1 MITTRRGHAV
11 MVDRR
16 RRENGFTLVELL
28 VVIAIIAVLIG
39 LLLPAVQAARE
50 SARRAS
56 CMNNLRQT
64 GLAVHSYESSRKK
77 IPAGWTSPSGS
88 AVLPARH
95 SFYTFILE
103 YLEQAAL
110 ASQVDWDR
118 DWNVGKNKALLAV
131 KLPMAVCPSA
141 PARTDPVA
149 DYAPCH
155 NVLASAYSA
164 LVTAKQITSRGDW
177 TGMLVPRA
185 RRRSEISDGMSK
197 TILLYEDAGRP
208 LGFTGGK
215 PDGQTYT
222 GARWADVESYF
233 SVHDQRAGQMMNLH
247 NNNEIY
253 SFHPGMC
260 IFVFG
265 DAAVRPIEESI
276 DPQVFVSLVTAA
288 AGDVGSP

>member
-1 MITTRRGHAV
+1 MIRRMPVSGGSATRGA
-11 MVDRR
+11 
-16 RRENGFTLVELL
+16 FTLVELL
-28 VVIAIIAVLIG
+28 VVIAIIATLIG
-39 LLLPAVQAARE
+39 LLLPAVQTARE

-64 GLAVHSYESSRKK
+64 GLAVHSHESSRKK
-77 IPAGWTSPSGS
+77 IPAGWTAPSGS
-88 AVLPARH
+88 ATVPARH

-103 YLEQAAL
+103 YLEQTAL

-118 DWNVGKNKALLAV
+118 DWNVGKNKALLAAR
-131 KLPMAVCPSA
+131 LPMTVCPSA
-141 PARTDPVA
+141 PVRTDPVS

-155 NVLASAYSA
+155 NVTANAYSA
-164 LVTAKQITSRGDW
+164 LVTAKQITTRPDW
-177 TGMLVPRA
+177 TGMLVPRT

-208 LGFTGGK
+208 LRFTDGK
-215 PDGQTYT
+215 PDGSSVVT

-233 SVHDQRAGQMMNLH
+233 AIHDQRGGQMMNIH

-260 IFVFG
+260 TFVFG
-265 DAAVRPIEESI
+265 DASVRSIEEAI
-276 DPQVFVSLVTAA
+276 DPEVFVSLVTAA
-288 AGDVGSP
+288 AGDIGSP

>member
-1 MITTRRGHAV
+1 MTS
-11 MVDRR
+11 
-16 RRENGFTLVELL
+16 RRETATIDVAGSRGRGFTLVELL

-39 LLLPAVQAARE
+39 LLLPAVQTARE

-64 GLAVHSYESSRKK
+64 GLAVQSHESARKR
-77 IPAGWTSPSGS
+77 IPPGWTSPSGS

-118 DWNVGKNKALLAV
+118 DWNVGKNKSLLSAR
-131 KLPMAVCPSA
+131 LPMTVCPSA
-141 PARTDPVA
+141 PARTDPVS

-155 NVLASAYSA
+155 NVGASSYSA
-164 LVTAKQITSRGDW
+164 LVTARQITTRSDW
-177 TGMLVPRA
+177 TGLLVPRT
-185 RRRSEISDGMSK
+185 RRPSEITDGMSK

-215 PDGQTYT
+215 PDGKTYT

-233 SVHDQRAGQMMNLH
+233 SIHDQRAGQMMNIH

-265 DAAVRPIEESI
+265 DASVRPIEESI

-288 AGDVGSP
+288 AGDVGQ